1 MVDYAKA
8 LRKGLKFGI
17 EPKRWL
23 QFFIV
28 DIVFILIAL
37 GIGFTTIPQLLALMQ
52 STPQSIDAAMSMASL
67 AGYFVALFVVWILI
81 RLWLA
86 GSMIRQSFKESEMI
100 SKSLKFGA
108 NKYLSILLAT
118 IIVAVIS
125 IIVGIVPYVGW
136 IFSIII
142 ALVFFFF
149 MQGIVVDKM
158 GFATTLESSWKI
170 FKKKPLQVFISW
182 LLITI
187 VTLAIYFIFSIP
199 AGIILLW
206 IVMPIIPFGGANL
219 PQNEFFNL
227 LMQALQTNPAGV
239 IIGFAILLIGFA
251 VATTF
256 ALKAQTEFY
265 QEFKKKFKWF

>member
-8 LRKGLKFGI
+8 LRKGINFGI

-28 DIVFILIAL
+28 DIVFMLIAI

-52 STPQSIDAAMSMASL
+52 SAPQSIESAMTLASL
-67 AGYFVALFVVWILI
+67 AGYFVVLFVVWILI

-86 GSMIRQSFKESEMI
+86 GSMVRQSVKERETV
-100 SKSLKFGA
+100 SKSLKFSA
-108 NKYLSILLAT
+108 KKYVSILLAT

-125 IIVGIVPYVGW
+125 IAVGIVPYVGW
-136 IFSIII
+136 IFSIIV

-149 MQGIVVDKM
+149 MQGIVVDNL

-170 FKKKPLQVFISW
+170 FKKKPLQVFVAW

-199 AGIILLW
+199 AGAILLW
-206 IVMPIIPFGGANL
+206 VVMPIIPSGAANL

-227 LMQALQTNPAGV
+227 LMQALQTNPAAV
-239 IIGFAILLIGFA
+239 IIGLAILLIGFA

>member
-1 MVDYAKA
+1 MV
-8 LRKGLKFGI
+8 
-17 EPKRWL
+17 
-23 QFFIV
+23 
-28 DIVFILIAL
+28 
-37 GIGFTTIPQLLALMQ
+37 
-52 STPQSIDAAMSMASL
+52 
-67 AGYFVALFVVWILI
+67 
-81 RLWLA
+81 
-86 GSMIRQSFKESEMI
+86 RQSVKEKEVI

-125 IIVGIVPYVGW
+125 TIVGIVPYVGW
-136 IFSIII
+136 IFSIIA

-149 MQGIVVDKM
+149 MQGIVVDNL

-187 VTLAIYFIFSIP
+187 VTLVIYFIFSIP

-206 IVMPIIPFGGANL
+206 IVMPIIPFGGATL
-219 PQNEFFNL
+219 PQNEFFSL
-227 LMQALQTNPAGV
+227 LMQALQTNPVGV

-256 ALKAQTEFY
+256 ALKAQTELY

>member
-1 MVDYAKA
+1 MVGYAKA
-8 LRKGLKFGI
+8 LRKGLNFGI

-23 QFFIV
+23 QFLIV
-28 DIVFILIAL
+28 DIVFMLIAI

-52 STPQSIDAAMSMASL
+52 STPQSIESAMTLASL
-67 AGYFVALFVVWILI
+67 AGYFVVLFVVWILI

-86 GSMIRQSFKESEMI
+86 GSMIRQSVKEKETI

-125 IIVGIVPYVGW
+125 IIVSVVPYVGW
-136 IFSIII
+136 IFSIIV

-149 MQGIVVDKM
+149 MQGIVVDNL
-158 GFATTLESSWKI
+158 GFATTLESSWKV

-206 IVMPIIPFGGANL
+206 IVMPITPGMGATL
-219 PQNEFFNL
+219 PQNELFRL
-227 LMQALQTNPAGV
+227 LMQTLQTNAVGV
-239 IIGFAILLIGFA
+239 IIVIVILLIGFA